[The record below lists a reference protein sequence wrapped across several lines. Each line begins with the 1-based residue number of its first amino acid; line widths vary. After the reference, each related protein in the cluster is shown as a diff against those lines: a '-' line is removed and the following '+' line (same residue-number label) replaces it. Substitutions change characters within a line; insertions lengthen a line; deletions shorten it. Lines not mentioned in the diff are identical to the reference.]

1 MKFSLLGFLF
11 FSQLTM
17 AAPISILFVGD
28 SHSVG
33 PFGQTL
39 DKLLRTIPDSQVASY
54 ASCGSIAKW
63 WYTGATTSCGY
74 FFHGE
79 DSAIVSGTKG
89 PTPLFSPIFLRLKP
103 HLTVV
108 ELGANYAGMPS
119 DDFAINDMKRMAK
132 EIRDGGSECLW
143 VTKPDSRDRSAI
155 PRILKLTK
163 DAVGEYCTIFDS
175 TKVTTY
181 PATGGDG
188 VHYWNTLGTPIAKKW
203 ASLVFDKVNQLLN
216 P

>member
-1 MKFSLLGFLF
+1 MTKFFLWLLILP
-11 FSQLTM
+11 QIVM
-17 AAPISILFVGD
+17 AAPVSILFVGD

-39 DKLLRTIPDSQVASY
+39 DKLLRTIPEAEVASY

-63 WYTGATTSCGY
+63 WYTGTATPCGY
-74 FFHGE
+74 FFHPENSGIE
-79 DSAIVSGTKG
+79 QGTKG
-89 PTPLFSPIFLRLKP
+89 PTPIFSTLFSNQKP
-103 HLTVV
+103 HLTIV

-119 DDFAINDMKRMAK
+119 DEFAINDMKRMAK

-143 VTKPDSRDRSAI
+143 VTKPDSRDRTAI

-203 ASLVFDKVNQLLN
+203 AGLVFDKVNQLLKQ
-216 P
+216 